1 MPPALP
7 ACLRT
12 PVHIAGRPTLS
23 LGLAKLEPF
32 KHLQTMYKGVRAL
45 HAPHLWYMEKTLGPN
60 AHVWSKHD
68 YDMPVE
74 RCIAELSEFT
84 HF

>member
-1 MPPALP
+1 MPPALL

-23 LGLAKLEPF
+23 LGLAKELEPF

-45 HAPHLWYMEKTLGPN
+45 HAPHLWYIEK
-60 AHVWSKHD
+60 
-68 YDMPVE
+68 
-74 RCIAELSEFT
+74 
-84 HF
+84 

>member
-23 LGLAKLEPF
+23 LGLAKELEPF
-32 KHLQTMYKGVRAL
+32 KHLQTM
-45 HAPHLWYMEKTLGPN
+45 
-60 AHVWSKHD
+60 
-68 YDMPVE
+68 
-74 RCIAELSEFT
+74 
-84 HF
+84 